1 MAKKPVI
8 LIAPEDVND
17 AFGTVFVMNKEY
29 ADGIRAAGGLPLG
42 AGDYRAAEAYVEF
55 ADALV
60 IPGGPD
66 MHVARYGKY
75 FMDFMEIATFSNTR
89 DDFDFALCDAFLKA
103 GKPILGIGRGAQ
115 VVNVALGGTLVR
127 DIKPRL
133 TAANELTDNSG
144 NCFAIV
150 NGTPG
155 GFSHRYGTHSVTVEK
170 DSRLAGVLGEKAV
183 VNSFHHQAVEE
194 LGEGL
199 RAVAFSEDGVIE
211 AFEHTSRPVMG
222 VQWHPEHRCEGYE
235 PDTAVFETF
244 IAMVKEGK

>member
-1 MAKKPVI
+1 MMKPVI

-17 AFGTVFVMNKEY
+17 AFGNVFIMKKEY
-29 ADGIRAAGGLPLG
+29 ASCIRESGGIPLG
-42 AGDYRAAEAYVEF
+42 AGDFRAARAYAEY

-66 MHVARYGKY
+66 MHLARYGQY
-75 FMDFMEIATFSNTR
+75 FTDFMEIATFSNTR
-89 DDFDFALCDAFLKA
+89 DDFDFALCEAFLKV

-133 TAANELTDNSG
+133 TSACEVTEFPANSY
-144 NCFAIV
+144 AVV

-155 GFSHRYGTHSVTVEK
+155 SFSHRYGTHSIQVEK
-170 DSRLAGVLGEKAV
+170 DSRLASVLGEQAV
-183 VNSFHHQAVEE
+183 VNSFHHQAVDR

-199 RAVAFSEDGVIE
+199 KAVAYSNDGVIE
-211 AFEHTSRPVMG
+211 AFEHSEKSIFG
-222 VQWHPEHRCEGYE
+222 LQWHPEHSCEGYARDVS
-235 PDTAVFETF
+235 PFKLFVS
-244 IAMVKEGK
+244 MVKEGN